1 VRVARHSVFALAALA
16 FLNAASWSPFASAA
30 DPSADGEPQTH
41 PVAGAPSLAP
51 PEDVEGSW
59 VGDDSVV
66 EQPTSQPAVPLA
78 IGAMPSNAMYAPPM
92 YDEYAERA
100 AYMYGGYPEEYS
112 GIDLSGDPYAGYGGA
127 PSDDG
132 SCDGESCGECGHGRH
147 CGRCGCCG
155 GGPCGYLWDEVHSHR
170 RFYVREEYLYWKGKG
185 NPLPALVTT
194 APVGTPQEFA
204 GVLGEPETTVL
215 YGQNR
220 ANDDWRSG
228 GRITAGM
235 WLVDG
240 EFLGV
245 EGHYLGLE
253 DDTDRFFAQGEFSQ
267 GGNGPILARPFTEVV
282 QTDPL
287 NPNSVTSTPASS
299 LLAFPNFDDNGN
311 IVDLDGQISVQSKV
325 STQSAGL
332 LLRKLLWIE
341 FTKNWRVDALGGYRY
356 FRLNDGV
363 TIHDFWTET
372 GGPLGNAAFTSYD
385 YFQARNEFHGG
396 ELGLAGSIFFGRFSL
411 EAIGKLALGNLHQT
425 VKIDGT
431 SFVSVAGS
439 QFVETGNYRLLTQ
452 PTNDGR
458 YKRDVFAVIPET
470 NLNLRFDLTRNVRLI
485 AGYNFIYMSQAQR
498 SGKAID
504 LNVNTSQIGGTLLGP
519 AVPKFKFSND
529 NGYWLHGM
537 NAGVEV
543 RW

>member
-1 VRVARHSVFALAALA
+1 LALATLAL
-16 FLNAASWSPFASAA
+16 LNATSWGQGITAEDSPAA
-30 DPSADGEPQTH
+30 ESLQARPI
-41 PVAGAPSLAP
+41 AGAPSIAP
-51 PEDVEGSW
+51 PEEVEGAW
-59 VGDDSVV
+59 IGDDAPA
-66 EQPTSQPAVPLA
+66 QLPAAQPAVPLA
-78 IGAMPSNAMYAPPM
+78 VGAMPIAPAYAPPM
-92 YDEYAERA
+92 YDEYAEKA
-100 AYMYGGYPEEYS
+100 AYMYGGYPEQYS

-127 PSDDG
+127 PDADG
-132 SCDGESCGECGHGRH
+132 SCDGECCGECGHGRH
-147 CGRCGCCG
+147 CGHCGCCG
-155 GGPCGYLWDEVHSHR
+155 GGPCGYLWNEVHSHK
-170 RFYVREEYLYWKGKG
+170 RFYGRAEYIYWKGKG

-220 ANDDWRSG
+220 ANDNWRSG

-240 EFLGV
+240 EFLGI
-245 EGHYLGLE
+245 EGHYFGLE

-267 GGNGPILARPFTEVV
+267 GGNGPILARPFNEVEDNGGV
-282 QTDPL
+282 
-287 NPNSVTSTPASS
+287 VTSTPASS
-299 LLAFPNFDDNGN
+299 LLAFPSYDDNGD
-311 IVDLDGQISVQSKV
+311 IVDLDGQISIKSKV

-341 FTKNWRVDALGGYRY
+341 FTRNWRIDGLAGYRY

-363 TIHDFWTET
+363 TIHDYWTET
-372 GGPLGNAAFTSYD
+372 GGQFGDAAFTSYD

-396 ELGLAGSIFFGRFSL
+396 ELGLAGSLFFGRFSL
-411 EAIGKLALGNLHQT
+411 EAIGKIAMGNLHQT
-425 VKIDGT
+425 MKIDGT
-431 SFVSVAGS
+431 SFASSAGGP
-439 QFVETGNYRLLTQ
+439 FIETGNYRLLTQ

-470 NLNLRFDLTRNVRLI
+470 TLNLRFDLTCNIRLL

-504 LNVNTSQIGGTLLGP
+504 LDVNSSQIGGTLVGP